1 MHAKKSKRTYA
12 QRGVGI
18 TVAAKEIETQ
28 IDAAN
33 FLDTIEAEVEK
44 LKNEARKHTR
54 KRRADNSGA
63 AQYTGKRKSEP
74 RIPGIMADADG
85 IKDNGMDTQ
94 FTREKL
100 VATKKKIKERYAL
113 EGPVLKN
120 EFASQDLPFN
130 ILKPDHDSGLAKH
143 GFSWLNPTVQRQSVF
158 EVVKAAVAQ
167 TKQETGWLD
176 AIYNRYEKYR
186 KLGNII
192 FEPIE
197 SVIDNYFKHKQNL
210 PDVPVY
216 LVAYEV
222 QNFSGLNSALEH
234 DGCDET
240 FDHLMH
246 GVNLFGRR
254 DFASTPAEN
263 LANANRQPIVCRP
276 GGKGSIVYALVPAR
290 SALDLSLAIGA
301 HIGDAE
307 KYMQNKYSH
316 PETPHANFLRNLEN
330 PRHPEN
336 LGVRMVTAAVPLHD
350 GSIQSTKEAM
360 RNIRMQLDLN
370 IAQKKL
376 FDGTPIGHDIEI
388 KNNDFIPPPMSTF
401 LYSMANL
408 ADSVGKNTAR
418 LASRKSH
425 ARMRNGSG
433 SGNNGGQSP

>member
-1 MHAKKSKRTYA
+1 M
-12 QRGVGI
+12 
-18 TVAAKEIETQ
+18 
-28 IDAAN
+28 
-33 FLDTIEAEVEK
+33 
-44 LKNEARKHTR
+44 
-54 KRRADNSGA
+54 
-63 AQYTGKRKSEP
+63 
-74 RIPGIMADADG
+74 
-85 IKDNGMDTQ
+85 
-94 FTREKL
+94 
-100 VATKKKIKERYAL
+100 
-113 EGPVLKN
+113 
-120 EFASQDLPFN
+120 
-130 ILKPDHDSGLAKH
+130 
-143 GFSWLNPTVQRQSVF
+143 
-158 EVVKAAVAQ
+158 KAAVAQ